1 MNKQYEC
8 AKALLDQQY
17 SIIPLYKDQKFNGDE
32 KIIER
37 DYTLDHLTKPL
48 LNNSGKRMWDIDGNL
63 GLNLEK
69 SKLIDID
76 LENSWSIKFGKLWLD
91 NNTLT
96 LGRERPNGVIEITH
110 YFYKNEDNE
119 DEDNILDKHI
129 AEYRVEGQTVVY
141 GSTKDKVTGEM
152 LMRTWGNVK
161 LPIADRNLE
170 KKFRKI
176 SFAAAIAPHVESG
189 NTGAL
194 KLDACLMRYTDWSDD
209 ERMEFLF
216 NFYSIVLPNDRDT
229 NRKKMQRVV
238 KANNQKTKNAGYV
251 SFADY
256 IGVEPPQMKKWLG
269 WIGNTPDKDQ
279 YKSTPS
285 RRDFL
290 ANGIDLKG
298 LMTTDIPPLR
308 YAVNPIL
315 PEGLVC
321 IAGRPKAM
329 KSWLM
334 YKLCFCVENGLNFLG
349 HKVEQGNA
357 LYLALEDS
365 KRRLKERAFKMGH
378 EKNKNFPTTDI
389 EAPYLG
395 MGLEED
401 LQKWI
406 DGVSKPKLIVVD
418 TLARVKAAVGFK
430 KGTAYDIDNELL
442 RKLQH
447 LAITNGVCIAFVTH
461 LSKAT
466 QDYNFDK
473 ITGSVG
479 LQGMTDAMWLIDRG
493 DNSPNASIT
502 GRGRDILDFEYAVKW
517 NDETMTYD
525 YMGNKVVIEMNENR
539 KLILDAM
546 KSLKDGGVSEVRP
559 SDVIKYYGEKAT
571 SKKGKNISRTMQ
583 RMADDFEIQS
593 LPKYGFYS
601 LITPED
607 LNKNLNHD
615 HF

>member
-194 KLDACLMRYTDWSDD
+194 KLDACLMR
-209 ERMEFLF
+209 
-216 NFYSIVLPNDRDT
+216 
-229 NRKKMQRVV
+229 
-238 KANNQKTKNAGYV
+238 
-251 SFADY
+251 
-256 IGVEPPQMKKWLG
+256 
-269 WIGNTPDKDQ
+269 
-279 YKSTPS
+279 
-285 RRDFL
+285 
-290 ANGIDLKG
+290 
-298 LMTTDIPPLR
+298 
-308 YAVNPIL
+308 
-315 PEGLVC
+315 
-321 IAGRPKAM
+321 
-329 KSWLM
+329 
-334 YKLCFCVENGLNFLG
+334 
-349 HKVEQGNA
+349 
-357 LYLALEDS
+357 
-365 KRRLKERAFKMGH
+365 
-378 EKNKNFPTTDI
+378 
-389 EAPYLG
+389 
-395 MGLEED
+395 
-401 LQKWI
+401 
-406 DGVSKPKLIVVD
+406 
-418 TLARVKAAVGFK
+418 
-430 KGTAYDIDNELL
+430 
-442 RKLQH
+442 
-447 LAITNGVCIAFVTH
+447 
-461 LSKAT
+461 
-466 QDYNFDK
+466 
-473 ITGSVG
+473 
-479 LQGMTDAMWLIDRG
+479 
-493 DNSPNASIT
+493 
-502 GRGRDILDFEYAVKW
+502 
-517 NDETMTYD
+517 
-525 YMGNKVVIEMNENR
+525 
-539 KLILDAM
+539 
-546 KSLKDGGVSEVRP
+546 
-559 SDVIKYYGEKAT
+559 
-571 SKKGKNISRTMQ
+571 
-583 RMADDFEIQS
+583 
-593 LPKYGFYS
+593 
-601 LITPED
+601 
-607 LNKNLNHD
+607 
-615 HF
+615 

>member
-216 NFYSIVLPNDRDT
+216 DFYSIVLPNDRDT

-349 HKVEQGNA
+349 HKIEQGNA

>member
-48 LNNSGKRMWDIDGNL
+48 KNDKGKLMWDIDGNL

-209 ERMEFLF
+209 ERIEFLF
-216 NFYSIVLPNDRDT
+216 DFYSMVLPNDRDT

>member
-194 KLDACLMRYTDWSDD
+194 KLDACLMRYTDWTDD
-209 ERMEFLF
+209 ERIEYLF
-216 NFYSIVLPNDRDT
+216 DFYSLVLPNDRDT
-229 NRKKMQRVV
+229 KLKKMQRVV

-251 SFADY
+251 SYADY
-256 IGVEPPQMKKWLG
+256 IGVEPSQMKKWLG

>member
-48 LNNSGKRMWDIDGNL
+48 KNDKGKLMWDIDGNL

-209 ERMEFLF
+209 ERIEFLF
-216 NFYSIVLPNDRDT
+216 DFYSIVLPNDRDT

>member
-216 NFYSIVLPNDRDT
+216 DFYSIVLPNDRDT

-256 IGVEPPQMKKWLG
+256 IGIEPPQMKKWLG